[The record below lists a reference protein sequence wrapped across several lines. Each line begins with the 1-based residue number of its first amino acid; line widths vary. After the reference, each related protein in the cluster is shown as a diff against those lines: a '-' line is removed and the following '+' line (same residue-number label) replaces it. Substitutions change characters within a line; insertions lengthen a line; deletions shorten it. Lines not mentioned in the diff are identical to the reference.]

1 MIQQKNT
8 LLDPGQKKYEF
19 FSKSFFP
26 KTTSQSFQINLIN
39 DLNNSSILKRCE
51 IINFVETV
59 LAIMGV
65 SQPQVAL
72 DMILC
77 IYGVNNTTV
86 SKMNRKRQH

>member
-8 LLDPGQKKYEF
+8 PLDPGQKNYEF

-26 KTTSQSFQINLIN
+26 KKTSQSFQINLIN
-39 DLNNSSILKRCE
+39 DLNNSSIPKRCA
-51 IINFVETV
+51 IINFVKTV
-59 LAIMGV
+59 LVIVGV
-65 SQPQVAL
+65 SRPPVAL

-86 SKMNRKRQH
+86 SKMNGKRQH